1 MLVKEWIKFY
11 IDVCYDINGFPFT
24 NDYLLLI
31 PFILLAIPILI
42 LDIILSPI
50 EIISLIVGKIIKKV
64 EG

>member
-1 MLVKEWIKFY
+1 MLIKSWINFY
-11 IDVCYDINGFPFT
+11 IDVCYDINGYPFT

-50 EIISLIVGKIIKKV
+50 EIISLIVGKIIEKV